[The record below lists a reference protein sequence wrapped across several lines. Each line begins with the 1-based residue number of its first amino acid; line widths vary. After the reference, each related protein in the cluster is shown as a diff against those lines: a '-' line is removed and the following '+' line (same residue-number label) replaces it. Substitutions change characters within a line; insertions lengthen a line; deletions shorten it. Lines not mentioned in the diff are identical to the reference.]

1 MPREAPRGPRPTG
14 RAESGPISAVVFFF
28 FSQPTY
34 LRRAVFL
41 FLRTRPHAAQPRRE
55 EHGAPALP
63 RGLQATAR
71 LALGLQ
77 QARVLQPPCGSTL
90 ASEETRT
97 PLQHQAGLGRKH
109 PTSACKAES
118 WTPSAARWPTVSG
131 QSCTPV
137 RRAPTF
143 EKGEGFG
150 RSQRSASPISPPTFL
165 WGKLTGAGHGQDPT
179 AGDQ

>member
-137 RRAPTF
+137 RRGTYLR
-143 EKGEGFG
+143 KG
-150 RSQRSASPISPPTFL
+150 
-165 WGKLTGAGHGQDPT
+165 
-179 AGDQ
+179 